1 MATEMTVYDLVIEL
15 TEVGKQLDK
24 LGFKEEKA
32 KSIKMMQENPFDKK
46 VYPLEFKKIELQ
58 TLNGELV
65 AVIKNKY

>member
-1 MATEMTVYDLVIEL
+1 MATTMTVYDLVMEL

-24 LGFKEEKA
+24 SGFKEEKA
-32 KSIKMMQENPFDKK
+32 KSIKMMQENPVDKK
-46 VYPLEFKKIELQ
+46 VYPLEFKKIELH

>member
-1 MATEMTVYDLVIEL
+1 
-15 TEVGKQLDK
+15 
-24 LGFKEEKA
+24 
-32 KSIKMMQENPFDKK
+32 MMQENPFDKK

>member
-24 LGFKEEKA
+24 SGFKESKA
-32 KSIKMMQENPFDKK
+32 KTIRLMQENPVDKK
-46 VYPLEFKKIELQ
+46 IYPLEFKMIELH